1 MFFIMVFNFF
11 IVNFK
16 DMELSIVIEV
26 MSLRKNIINVFIW
39 MNKMKE
45 KKHFFSKPF
54 KLIF

>member
-16 DMELSIVIEV
+16 DMELSIFFEV
-26 MSLRKNIINVFIW
+26 MSLGKNIINKFFWLNTI
-39 MNKMKE
+39 KE

-54 KLIF
+54 KPIF

>member
-45 KKHFFSKPF
+45 KNHFFSKPF
-54 KLIF
+54 KPIF